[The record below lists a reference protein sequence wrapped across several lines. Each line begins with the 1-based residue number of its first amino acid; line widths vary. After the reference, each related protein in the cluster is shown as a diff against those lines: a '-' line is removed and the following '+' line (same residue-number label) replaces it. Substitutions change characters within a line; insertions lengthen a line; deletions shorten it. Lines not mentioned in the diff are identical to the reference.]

1 MAAKVCPR
9 CGAQYASLKSAT
21 CPTCFAKL
29 VVVDDETAA
38 ELAAARAE
46 IENSEE
52 FQETKEADDEQFRQQ
67 SFGACL
73 GVVGITLVT
82 LILVVVLIVTAVHKY
97 GRHDKSALTAVATA
111 PISHGAPDDPLTE
124 LPVTGASLTDVMPPQ
139 IETEEA
145 PAFARRKTDQ
155 ETVLS
160 GTLTPIYHAT
170 YQRGDGAIDSF
181 DLYAIPTGQPT
192 PEQNAFRTAI
202 ALSTKIGGGPPRP
215 MRIFAT
221 QHWRYAAVG
230 APGAPDQSLE
240 RLPASLKTYFSNL

>member
-29 VVVDDETAA
+29 VTVDDETAR

-46 IENSEE
+46 VENSEE

-73 GVVGITLVT
+73 GVVGITFVT
-82 LILVVVLIVTAVHKY
+82 LIVAVFLIVAAYQRYGHHAKHASGGAAVIAK
-97 GRHDKSALTAVATA
+97 GS
-111 PISHGAPDDPLTE
+111 PIDPLTE
-124 LPVTGASLTDVMPPQ
+124 LPVNGAKLADVMPAKLGANTSEQ
-139 IETEEA
+139 FTQAEM
-145 PAFARRKTDQ
+145 DQ
-155 ETVLS
+155 DTVLS
-160 GTLTPIYHAT
+160 GTLTPIYHAV
-170 YQRGDGAIDSF
+170 YRVGADGVDTI

-192 PEQNAFRTAI
+192 PEQNAFRTAL
-202 ALSTKIGGGPPRP
+202 ALTARIGGGRPRP
-215 MRIFAT
+215 MLVFAT

-230 APGAPDQSLE
+230 AAGANDQTPRDLS
-240 RLPASLKTYFSNL
+240 AALKTYFSTL

>member
-29 VVVDDETAA
+29 VTVDDETAR

-46 IENSEE
+46 VENSEE

-82 LILVVVLIVTAVHKY
+82 LIVAVILIVAAYHRY
-97 GRHDKSALTAVATA
+97 GSHAANA
-111 PISHGAPDDPLTE
+111 PINAAIAKGSPTDPLTE
-124 LPVTGASLTDVMPPQ
+124 LPVNGAKLADVMPPLLGPDNS
-139 IETEEA
+139 ET
-145 PAFARRKTDQ
+145 FRRLEMDQ
-155 ETVLS
+155 DIVLS
-160 GTLTPIYHAT
+160 GTLTPIYHAN
-170 YQRGDGAIDSF
+170 YLRGRGMPQMV

-192 PEQNAFRTAI
+192 PEQNAFRTAM
-202 ALSTKIGGGPPRP
+202 ALTTKIDIGMTKPRP
-215 MRIFAT
+215 MLIFAT
-221 QHWRYAAVG
+221 QHWRYAAIG
-230 APGAPDQSLE
+230 DRGMSDETLLE
-240 RLPASLKTYFSNL
+240 VSAALKTHFSNL